1 MGPRDPEPAYANE
14 KRELSERLM
23 QVLSDAADPRVTG
36 DGLTFERPPFV
47 NSDGPAAKRQAK

>member
-23 QVLSDAADPRVTG
+23 QVLSDAADPRVIRSIRG
-36 DGLTFERPPFV
+36 VGYLLTEIR
-47 NSDGPAAKRQAK
+47 RE